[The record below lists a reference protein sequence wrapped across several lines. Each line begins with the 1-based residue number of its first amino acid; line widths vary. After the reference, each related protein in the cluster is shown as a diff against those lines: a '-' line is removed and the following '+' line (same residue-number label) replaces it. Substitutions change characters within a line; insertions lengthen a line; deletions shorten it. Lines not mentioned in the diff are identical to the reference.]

1 MLQYVIAG
9 LVLGGIYAISAASLI
24 ATYRSAGI
32 LNFSFGAMAYFVARF
47 YYFVHVEQEWSIALS
62 AVVSLLVV
70 APAMGVL
77 LYVVLFR
84 FLRMATTLVKVVAM
98 LGLSVCIPP
107 IATLVFGDLSILQAP
122 GLAPQPVTVFHP
134 FGVPLT
140 MDQLIVYIS
149 VVAIGLVGVL
159 VLKYSQTGLRVRAMV
174 DSPAMTSLT
183 GTSPT
188 AVSLG
193 VWAFSTFLAGLAGV
207 LSAPIIGLDST
218 VFTYLM
224 AAAFAAVIAA
234 KLWSLPI
241 AVLVGLGIGIAGSM
255 VQSYL
260 PPNSSLTAAALP
272 SIPFI
277 VTALF
282 LTYNTIRRSRLNEDQ
297 GVGGALDR
305 AIVPQGSGATKQRYP
320 SVVPRADGG
329 MPWLRTRAWEP
340 STLVIVAVGV
350 ILTFTMAPFWT
361 SYLPQGAAIAVIFLS
376 YTLVTGEGGMIW
388 LCQITFAGIGAL
400 TAAQLATE
408 RGWPVEIAVL
418 VGGLLAGV
426 VGLIV
431 SLITVRLGALYTALV
446 TLTFGLLV
454 ERLVFTRDTF
464 AQRGIGVPIDPP
476 SYADTDGK
484 LTILCLAV
492 FLLVAYFIINLRRS
506 TTGLALNAV
515 RWSEAGARTIGVSP
529 RQSKIM
535 VGSIAAVVAGIG
547 GGLLAI
553 ANGTAL
559 PANFSTLEG
568 IIFLATLVAMGV
580 RSNAGALIAGLT
592 YTLSPALLQV
602 YVDPV
607 WAPVPI
613 ILFGVGAVYVTR
625 NADGWI
631 PELGGQLYWL
641 AERAG
646 RVVKRSDEP
655 PHGSGSALA
664 GAHDDDRPLTPFVAE
679 TRNA

>member
-1 MLQYVIAG
+1 
-9 LVLGGIYAISAASLI
+9 
-24 ATYRSAGI
+24 
-32 LNFSFGAMAYFVARF
+32 
-47 YYFVHVEQEWSIALS
+47 
-62 AVVSLLVV
+62 
-70 APAMGVL
+70 
-77 LYVVLFR
+77 
-84 FLRMATTLVKVVAM
+84 
-98 LGLSVCIPP
+98 
-107 IATLVFGDLSILQAP
+107 
-122 GLAPQPVTVFHP
+122 
-134 FGVPLT
+134 
-140 MDQLIVYIS
+140 
-149 VVAIGLVGVL
+149 
-159 VLKYSQTGLRVRAMV
+159 
-174 DSPAMTSLT
+174 
-183 GTSPT
+183 
-188 AVSLG
+188 
-193 VWAFSTFLAGLAGV
+193 
-207 LSAPIIGLDST
+207 
-218 VFTYLM
+218 
-224 AAAFAAVIAA
+224 
-234 KLWSLPI
+234 
-241 AVLVGLGIGIAGSM
+241 
-255 VQSYL
+255 
-260 PPNSSLTAAALP
+260 
-272 SIPFI
+272 
-277 VTALF
+277 
-282 LTYNTIRRSRLNEDQ
+282 
-297 GVGGALDR
+297 
-305 AIVPQGSGATKQRYP
+305 
-320 SVVPRADGG
+320 

-340 STLVIVAVGV
+340 STLIIVAVGV

-418 VGGLLAGV
+418 AGGVLAGV

-476 SYADTDGK
+476 SYVDTDAK

-529 RQSKIM
+529 RQSKVM

-592 YTLSPALLQV
+592 YTLSPAMLQV

-613 ILFGVGAVYVTR
+613 ILFGVGAVYLTR

-641 AERAG
+641 AERAS